1 METPRDKPMEGPST
15 EEGLPTPAAPVS
27 VLEDS
32 LDAQQNSVSD
42 VGDTPKRIAFSEMD
56 LSRQF
61 DSIQ

>member
-1 METPRDKPMEGPST
+1 MEGPST
-15 EEGLPTPAAPVS
+15 DEVLPTPAAPVS

-42 VGDTPKRIAFSEMD
+42 VGTTPKRIAWGEKDS
-56 LSRQF
+56 SRQF